1 MGLCARSRGSAF
13 ACTVGVSGFILHAHR
28 TRGRDTRASLFLFL
42 SLFLFRLF
50 LSSLD
55 WHFKAEQRATTR
67 RKHPASVST
76 RSTSSPRRRVSIQVA
91 ANKLITIY
99 TIYRSLFLSLD
110 SRRQI
115 REREERLPLL
125 LSSNRIIISSPSSTR
140 LFPHFIFPRFF
151 VFLSRITV
159 N

>member
-1 MGLCARSRGSAF
+1 MCL
-13 ACTVGVSGFILHAHR
+13 VSFFTHIGHVAETHELL
-28 TRGRDTRASLFLFL
+28 SLSL

-76 RSTSSPRRRVSIQVA
+76 RSTSSPRRCVSIQVA

>member
-28 TRGRDTRASLFLFL
+28 TRGRDTRASFSLSL

-55 WHFKAEQRATTR
+55 WHFKPEQRATTR